1 MGRLATGMLAIALAA
16 VVAACGG
23 SSASTVTHDVTATVT
38 QTVTQTV
45 TTTTPASTVTTTTT
59 PASTVTTTS
68 TPQQVGGV
76 PACTAARLTPVF
88 LGSNGATGHVVLSFG
103 LRNRSGAPCHTY
115 GWPGVQFLGTGGVKV
130 ATSAER
136 TTSDLLGASPASPLT
151 VSAGQQASFRIVVA
165 DMGSGGG
172 SQGCG
177 TATALAIIAPDDT
190 ATMVVKLSAPVTECG
205 QATLSPLLAG
215 GDAVPGV

>member
-1 MGRLATGMLAIALAA
+1 MGRLATGMLAVAVAA

-23 SSASTVTHDVTATVT
+23 SSASTVTHDVTVTVA

-45 TTTTPASTVTTTTT
+45 TTTTPASTVTSTTTT
-59 PASTVTTTS
+59 PASTTTT
-68 TPQQVGGV
+68 TTQQAGGV
-76 PACTAARLTPVF
+76 PACTAAQLTPVF
-88 LGSNGATGHVVLSFG
+88 LGSNGATGHVVLSFA

-115 GWPGVQFLGTGGVKV
+115 GWPGVQFLGTGGAKV

-136 TTSDLLGASPASPLT
+136 TTSDLLGSSPARPLT
-151 VSAGQQASFRIVVA
+151 VLAGQEVSFRIVVA
-165 DMGSGGG
+165 DMGGGG
-172 SQGCG
+172 SQGCS

-190 ATMVVKLSAPVTECG
+190 ATMVVKLSAAVTECG

>member
-1 MGRLATGMLAIALAA
+1 MGRLATGMLAVAVAA

-23 SSASTVTHDVTATVT
+23 SSASTVTHDVTVTVA

-45 TTTTPASTVTTTTT
+45 TTTTPASTVTSTTTT
-59 PASTVTTTS
+59 PASTTTT
-68 TPQQVGGV
+68 TTQQAGGV
-76 PACTAARLTPVF
+76 PACTAAQLTPVF
-88 LGSNGATGHVVLSFG
+88 LGSNGATGHVVLSFA

-115 GWPGVQFLGTGGVKV
+115 GWPGVQFLGTGGAKV

-136 TTSDLLGASPASPLT
+136 TTSDLLGSSPARPLT
-151 VSAGQQASFRIVVA
+151 VLAGQEVSFRIVVA
-165 DMGSGGG
+165 DMGGGGG
-172 SQGCG
+172 SQGCS

-190 ATMVVKLSAPVTECG
+190 ATMVVKLSAAVTECG